1 MRSKSPV
8 YDFVVVLKNRN
19 QRAVRLTGMLLSLFS
34 LFLFLYR
41 SFWQNGSRMNLLFFF
56 AILILMTWTILQ
68 IRKKERVR
76 FALLLS
82 IAGFGLLGVQPF
94 SWLGFIFIVMAF
106 LEKEA
111 FKAQEIGFSR
121 KHIRMDGMIKKDYEW
136 SELSNVMLKDGILTM
151 DFMNNKL
158 FQREADDADDPE
170 YDGSE
175 DEFNE
180 FCASQLKLTRN

>member
-8 YDFVVVLKNRN
+8 YDFVVVLKNKN
-19 QRAVRLTGMLLSLFS
+19 QRAVRLTGILLSFFALI
-34 LFLFLYR
+34 LFLYR
-41 SFWQNGSRMNLLFFF
+41 SFRENGSRMNLLFFF
-56 AILILMTWTILQ
+56 TLLMLLTWTFFQ

-76 FALLLS
+76 FALLLTIS
-82 IAGFGLLGVQPF
+82 GFGLLVVQPF
-94 SWLGFIFIVMAF
+94 SWLGVLFIVMAF

-121 KHIRMDGMIKKDYEW
+121 KHIRIDGLIKKDYEW

-151 DFMNNKL
+151 DFRNNKL
-158 FQREADDADDPE
+158 FQREADDANDPE
-170 YDGSE
+170 YDGTE

-180 FCASQLKLTRN
+180 FCASQLKLTQN